1 MATVGSVVIGR
12 NEAHHLPAALA
23 SVRAVEGRVVY
34 VDSASSDGSVAIA
47 RSAGIGV
54 VELDPASPMSAAR
67 ARNAGFEALAAGP
80 DAPRFVMFLD
90 GDCELH
96 PGFPASARR
105 MMEVEPRCAI
115 VVGHLTEASTDTSV
129 YGQLSALEWASGAGP
144 ITDFGNLGGIMLVRA
159 EAFRA
164 VGGFDPHMIA
174 GEDSE
179 LGVRMSLADW
189 SVMKI
194 DAPMASHDNGI
205 TGFKPWWRRAVRAG
219 HALAQRYALHG
230 RSRVADCR
238 RELAST
244 LVWGA
249 AIPAISLGLAIP
261 THGASLLLLGLYGV
275 IGYRMYRGAL
285 RAGRPSSL
293 ALRVAGFGLLT
304 KFANMQGVL
313 QYARNRW
320 RGSYRIIEYKGPE
333 GVKA

>member
-1 MATVGSVVIGR
+1 MRPVGTVVIGR

-23 SVRAVEGRVVY
+23 SVRAVGGPVVY
-34 VDSASSDGSVAIA
+34 VDSASTDPSVGIA
-47 RSAGIGV
+47 RSAGVDV
-54 VELDPASPMSAAR
+54 VELDPATPMSAAR
-67 ARNAGFEALAAGP
+67 ARNAGFEALSEGAERPA
-80 DAPRFVMFLD
+80 FVMFLD

-96 PGFPASARR
+96 AGFAASALST
-105 MMEVEPRCAI
+105 MEANPHCAI
-115 VVGHLTEASTDTSV
+115 VVGHLTEASTATSV
-129 YGQLSALEWASGAGP
+129 YGQLSALEWASSAGP

-164 VGGFDPHMIA
+164 VGGFDPRMIA

-179 LGVRMSLADW
+179 LGVRLSLADW

-205 TGFKPWWRRAVRAG
+205 SGFKPWWRRAVRAG

-249 AIPAISLGLAIP
+249 AIPLVALGVAIP
-261 THGASLLLLGLYGV
+261 TRGASLLLLGLYGV
-275 IGYRMYRGAL
+275 IGYRMYRGA
-285 RAGRPSSL
+285 RRQGRPTPL

-320 RGSYRIIEYKGPE
+320 RGSYHIIEYKGPE